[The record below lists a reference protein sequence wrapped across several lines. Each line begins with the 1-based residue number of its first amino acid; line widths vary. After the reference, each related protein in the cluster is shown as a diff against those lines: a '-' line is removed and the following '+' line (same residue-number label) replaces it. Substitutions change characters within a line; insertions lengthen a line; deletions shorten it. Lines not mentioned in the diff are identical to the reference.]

1 MGKDKKTPGAPE
13 GNQNRVKSESGEK
26 ATSNIIM
33 RVPTSKKAAYVKA
46 AQKEG
51 GKSLTDF
58 ILNHLDDYLKEN
70 HPDIAEWNK

>member
-1 MGKDKKTPGAPE
+1 MNKDKPAPGAPK
-13 GNQNRVKSESGEK
+13 GNQNRVKSETGEK
-26 ATSNIIM
+26 ATSSIII

-51 GKSLTDF
+51 KNLTDF
-58 ILNHLDDYLKEN
+58 ILNHLDDYLIGS